1 MSENNWLGTGN
12 KIDFSLDID
21 AESIGGQFS
30 FTDNNYN
37 FTGNRLNYYISS
49 KSNDKPNQGY
59 ENSLTSAGISTSF
72 EQFKNIRASLGI
84 SASHDDLKALDSASS
99 SLKKQEGT
107 FTQIDGNYGFTLDK
121 RNRAFNP
128 TDGSI
133 ISFSQSLPLYADRA
147 TISNTFGAS
156 TYKTISENIIG
167 AAKFYASAI
176 NGLDDKDVRLSKRN
190 SLGSRIRG
198 FELNKIGPVDGS
210 DFIGGNYASVLNL
223 EADLPN
229 ILPESTKTD
238 VSLFLDFGNVW
249 GVDYDDTIDDGSK
262 LRSSTGLSAS
272 WISPVGPMTFTLSQ
286 NLSKAST
293 DKTESFNFNLG
304 TTF

>member
-1 MSENNWLGTGN
+1 M
-12 KIDFSLDID
+12 
-21 AESIGGQFS
+21 
-30 FTDNNYN
+30 
-37 FTGNRLNYYISS
+37 
-49 KSNDKPNQGY
+49 
-59 ENSLTSAGISTSF
+59 
-72 EQFKNIRASLGI
+72 
-84 SASHDDLKALDSASS
+84 
-99 SLKKQEGT
+99 
-107 FTQIDGNYGFTLDK
+107 DK

-167 AAKFYASAI
+167 AAKFYAAAI

-190 SLGSRIRG
+190 NLGSRIRG

-210 DFIGGNYASVLNL
+210 DFIGGNYASVLNF

-249 GVDYDDTIDDGSK
+249 GVDYDKTIDESNK
-262 LRSSTGLSAS
+262 IRSSTGAAAS
-272 WISPVGPMTFTLSQ
+272 WMSPVGPMTFIISQ
-286 NLSKAST
+286 NITKAST
-293 DKTESFNFNLG
+293 DKTEAFSFNLG